1 MASLRKCTT
10 NDLQELQDISILT
23 YKETFDE
30 HNSEENMN
38 AYLEAAYN
46 KPKLERELATPS
58 SHFYFAMVDNE
69 VAGYLK
75 INTDEAQTEPMG
87 SEALEV
93 ERIYIKKKFQKNGA
107 GKVLMNQ
114 AFEMAER
121 LGKNKIWLGVWEHN
135 NNARAFYEKKGFVET
150 GSHSFFMGDDEQT
163 DLILTKT
170 L

>member
-1 MASLRKCTT
+1 MATIRTCTLS
-10 NDLQELQDISILT
+10 DLQELQDISILT

-30 HNSEENMN
+30 HNSEENMT

-46 KPKLERELATPS
+46 KPKLEKELATPS
-58 SHFYFAMVDNE
+58 SRFYFAIVDDE

-87 SEALEV
+87 DEALEV

-107 GKVLMNQ
+107 GKVLMNK
-114 AFEMAER
+114 AFEMAEQ

-135 NNARAFYEKKGFVET
+135 YNAKAFYEKKGFVET